1 MFSRNDGGALFGW
14 RPVTRWPL
22 AAISIYSVRYEFRSR
37 RGSRTAIPRARTK
50 KNNLLERR
58 RSRPH
63 VPRPHSNDV
72 ARTAPAAASSSAKKR
87 RRLGTRTTTRC
98 AEHHGHFLLRQ
109 PVAHSNAPLGLRPL
123 RRSYFQHCF
132 SMDFLFG
139 HDWIRCLLR
148 NLKKLTAQ
156 WNRMGTGSHHHSE
169 KSKHQRKLHFST
181 AIIKKKNH
189 KRNCKWSHESFYHVR
204 ISSVNG
210 IS

>member
-1 MFSRNDGGALFGW
+1 MADVQSLGGHLQ
-14 RPVTRWPL
+14 R
-22 AAISIYSVRYEFRSR
+22 FRSIPFGTSSVHAGEAER
-37 RGSRTAIPRARTK
+37 RFRGRERK

-189 KRNCKWSHESFYHVR
+189 KRNCK
-204 ISSVNG
+204 
-210 IS
+210 